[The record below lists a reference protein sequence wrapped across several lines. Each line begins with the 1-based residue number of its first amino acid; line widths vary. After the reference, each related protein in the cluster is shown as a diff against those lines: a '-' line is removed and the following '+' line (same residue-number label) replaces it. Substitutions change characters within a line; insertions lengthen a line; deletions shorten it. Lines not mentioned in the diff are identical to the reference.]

1 MGDGLGVVEGGGVGL
16 IRVGHVLG
24 EELLHFWG
32 QEL

>member
-1 MGDGLGVVEGGGVGL
+1 MGWELWRGGVGL